1 MSLYVPEI
9 RSQKPEVRSGHICFV
24 FRGHVFIWGGFNVSD
39 YKFNF
44 CCILFVIVFNSTL
57 TVSYIQ
63 IQISDKHSQ

>member
-39 YKFNF
+39 YKFNNIPF
-44 CCILFVIVFNSTL
+44 TNIYSFLYFICYCF
-57 TVSYIQ
+57 
-63 IQISDKHSQ
+63 